1 MLLSL
6 FGFDNPAVMN
16 ELLVAELKSLQ
27 KENEKLRRDNAELI
41 RQRDALMK
49 RGAK

>member
-6 FGFDNPAVMN
+6 FGFDNPAVVK
-16 ELLVAELKSLQ
+16 EFLVAELESLR

-49 RGAK
+49 RGTK